1 MEGGFI
7 LTEIRFAK
15 YHSLGNDFIIM
26 EDLKSKLDLSPRVIC
41 KICDRHFGIGADGL
55 ILVRPAE
62 GGDFFMLFF
71 NSDGSQAE
79 MCGNGIRCLAK
90 YLYDQGL
97 ALKTAM
103 TIETLSGAREVLL
116 LLKGKRVEGA
126 KVDMGLPIFK
136 PELIPILTGGK
147 EVIDQPIQVGKEIIK
162 ATCLSMGNPHCV
174 IFVEDIRRAP
184 VKRLGSVIKNLP
196 IFPNKVNV
204 EFAQIVNSRQIHL
217 RVWERG
223 VGETLACGTG
233 ACAAVVAAIKNELTE
248 RKVTVKLPGGKLDIE
263 WAKDNHVYLAG
274 PVEKVFTG
282 IVEI

>member
-1 MEGGFI
+1 M
-7 LTEIRFAK
+7 
-15 YHSLGNDFIIM
+15 GNDFIII
-26 EDLKSKLDLSPRVIC
+26 EDLKSQLDLSPQVIT
-41 KICDRHFGIGADGL
+41 KICDRRFGIGADGL
-55 ILVRPAE
+55 ILVRPAK

-90 YLYDQGL
+90 YLYDRRL
-97 ALKTAM
+97 TLKTAM
-103 TIETLSGAREVLL
+103 TIETLSGPREVLL
-116 LLKGKRVEGA
+116 FLKAKRVEGA

-136 PELIPILTGGK
+136 PELIPMITEGE
-147 EVIDQPIQVGKEIIK
+147 EVINQPIRVGKEIIK
-162 ATCLSMGNPHCV
+162 ATCLSIGNPHCV
-174 IFVEDIRRAP
+174 IFVKDVVEAP
-184 VKRLGSVIKNLP
+184 VKKLGPIIENLP

-204 EFAQIVNSRQIHL
+204 EFAQIANSRQIQL

-223 VGETLACGTG
+223 AGETLACGTG

-282 IVEI
+282 TIEI